1 MTLNE
6 KYNDPSYIEF
16 FDNRPIILLKDKK
29 GGNVSYRGENKQNLM
44 VAAYKVD
51 EGIMKNI
58 PGKQCDYGLYT
69 LPSGVMR
76 FIELK
81 GSDCGR
87 AIKQLIASI
96 DHIIDES
103 VTGITKVNA
112 RIILSKSRTPELNT
126 SEEKQLRKLLKKR
139 NGDLIIKS
147 QQINERID

>member
-1 MTLNE
+1 
-6 KYNDPSYIEF
+6 
-16 FDNRPIILLKDKK
+16 
-29 GGNVSYRGENKQNLM
+29 M

-96 DHIIDES
+96 DHIIDKS
-103 VTGITKVNA
+103 VEKNEMIF
-112 RIILSKSRTPELNT
+112 LNHFFR
-126 SEEKQLRKLLKKR
+126 LNLFLFDRLLK
-139 NGDLIIKS
+139 I
-147 QQINERID
+147 